1 MKSREKAS
9 WTCPSRSLEMKLT
22 GDFLRHISDATYI
35 CNDIKWPKAN
45 VISYFK
51 IRHFRQIM
59 TEGVRRVERG
69 AVKAMVRNPQ
79 IAVLQEMPREQF
91 LSEALWRS
99 RVVDD
104 VKLDLTFLFEFNRD
118 LDRNAQLSRLNE
130 KYLEQRMEELDE
142 HVPIC
147 REVYEHT
154 RSRLH
159 ELLLLC
165 AANYA
170 NNCEYGPVGELMF
183 NPRLTL
189 VHVRGR
195 HEPVVKERHMPLSEQ
210 FMDMAG
216 TRTEVVLWLKEETTL
231 EIKKKPLI
239 PHSYEILERCRF
251 VSREYLDSTQDR
263 AVQIA
268 DLSAFLS
275 CRGFE
280 ERLELDA
287 WLRSASQGDRALMES
302 RLLRLDWGRFQKLGS
317 LVDLMVYQ
325 LFRDHATLSSS
336 APPVDKSV

>member
-1 MKSREKAS
+1 
-9 WTCPSRSLEMKLT
+9 
-22 GDFLRHISDATYI
+22 
-35 CNDIKWPKAN
+35 
-45 VISYFK
+45 
-51 IRHFRQIM
+51 
-59 TEGVRRVERG
+59 
-69 AVKAMVRNPQ
+69 
-79 IAVLQEMPREQF
+79 
-91 LSEALWRS
+91 
-99 RVVDD
+99 
-104 VKLDLTFLFEFNRD
+104 
-118 LDRNAQLSRLNE
+118 
-130 KYLEQRMEELDE
+130 
-142 HVPIC
+142 
-147 REVYEHT
+147 
-154 RSRLH
+154 
-159 ELLLLC
+159 
-165 AANYA
+165 
-170 NNCEYGPVGELMF
+170 
-183 NPRLTL
+183 
-189 VHVRGR
+189 
-195 HEPVVKERHMPLSEQ
+195 MPLSEQ